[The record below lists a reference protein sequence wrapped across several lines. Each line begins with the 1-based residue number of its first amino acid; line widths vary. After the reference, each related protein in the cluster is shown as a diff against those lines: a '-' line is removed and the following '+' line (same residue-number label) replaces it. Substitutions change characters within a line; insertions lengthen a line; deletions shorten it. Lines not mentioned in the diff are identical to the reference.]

1 MFRCVRS
8 SVLACAFIIASSG
21 AIVSCDNQA
30 QPANPA
36 PANPGVKEYDQEDS
50 GMNAAMKRARDEIGT
65 LVTRLKTPVAQ
76 TDYLSIKV
84 ALPTQA
90 GSKEHIWCGNVSH
103 NNGTF
108 TARIDNKPVDP
119 QYKLGQMLTVQA
131 DQISDWMYAEKGKLV
146 GGYTMLHHYSTLS
159 DKEKAAM
166 RKALPFQIE

>member
-1 MFRCVRS
+1 MIRCVRS
-8 SVLACAFIIASSG
+8 SVLATVLAIACSG
-21 AIVSCDNQA
+21 ALVSCDNQA
-30 QPANPA
+30 QPSNQSQSSSA
-36 PANPGVKEYDQEDS
+36 VKEYGKDDT
-50 GMNAAMKRARDEIGT
+50 GMNAAMQRARNEIGT

-90 GSKEHIWCGNVSH
+90 GSTEHIWCGNVSH

-119 QYKLGQMLTVQA
+119 QYKLGQVLTLQA
-131 DQISDWMYAEKGKLV
+131 DQISDWMYVEKGKLV
-146 GGYTMLHHYSTLS
+146 GGYTMLYHYSTLS

-166 RKALPFQIE
+166 RRALPFQIE